1 MFSRTLLIANFH
13 YLLLMLLAIAASV
26 ALSLPVLIL
35 PLRPASE
42 GVIANY
48 VYYVVYCGVFSTF
61 WAVTNWNR
69 LEYIFDNT
77 IYMRARSWAHFEHTG
92 LLRGDFR
99 GPYAWGLATAWTL
112 FSATFA
118 GLGFWWGAKMEES
131 LVLFYGA
138 PVAFTLVDCV
148 WFFMV
153 FPESRRSLRGFGC
166 LCALNVLLCAPVLL
180 LFIPSFSDELLREV
194 FGDGVW
200 IWAHDICVPTLIDMA
215 FATGLTT
222 GLPGLLRHAGLPG
235 RDVEEATDFHLNS
248 VFEASLLVGIFDEP
262 YRVVGVVFVTSFIA
276 TVQRLRTAEPSVL
289 RMSWTWHIPG
299 LAAPLIYMMH
309 VRLIRTWVNAEHYFV
324 YRCQAGIDW
333 EEKTNVMIALF
344 LTRVT
349 LLQVEVLY
357 SALSSKRQQKDT
369 IDMLRGAVET
379 LRQHFNYVVFCQAFA
394 ATLFTSCFFIR
405 HDGLAP
411 IFVNYIEP
419 ATCLLPDVGEK
430 RWRLGFV
437 QRLLRK

>member
-1 MFSRTLLIANFH
+1 
-13 YLLLMLLAIAASV
+13 MLV
-26 ALSLPVLIL
+26 
-35 PLRPASE
+35 
-42 GVIANY
+42 
-48 VYYVVYCGVFSTF
+48 
-61 WAVTNWNR
+61 
-69 LEYIFDNT
+69 
-77 IYMRARSWAHFEHTG
+77 
-92 LLRGDFR
+92 
-99 GPYAWGLATAWTL
+99 
-112 FSATFA
+112 
-118 GLGFWWGAKMEES
+118 
-131 LVLFYGA
+131 
-138 PVAFTLVDCV
+138 
-148 WFFMV
+148 
-153 FPESRRSLRGFGC
+153 
-166 LCALNVLLCAPVLL
+166 
-180 LFIPSFSDELLREV
+180 
-194 FGDGVW
+194 
-200 IWAHDICVPTLIDMA
+200 DMA

-235 RDVEEATDFHLNS
+235 CDVEQATDFHLNS

-262 YRVVGVVFVTSFIA
+262 YRVVGVVFVTSLIA
-276 TVQRLRTAEPSVL
+276 TVQRLRTAEPSAL

-333 EEKTNVMIALF
+333 EEKTSVMIALF

-411 IFVNYIEP
+411 IFVNYVEP
-419 ATCLLPDVGEK
+419 ATCLLPDAGEK
-430 RWRLGFV
+430 GWGLGFV
-437 QRLLRK
+437 QRLLRKYRAQVSVVYMFAFANKVHCYSPMHTTHYSPLRSGSTISEENTLHAWSTIALSFVASPATSTATNPSPRLCASIFAYS

>member
-1 MFSRTLLIANFH
+1 MFSRTLLIAYFH
-13 YLLLMLLAIAASV
+13 YLFLMLLAIAASV

-35 PLRPASE
+35 PLRPADE

-48 VYYVVYCGVFSTF
+48 VYYIVYCGVFSTF

-77 IYMRARSWAHFEHTG
+77 IYTRARSWAHFEHTG

-180 LFIPSFSDELLREV
+180 LFIPSFSDELLREYLAMV
-194 FGDGVW
+194 FGFGR
-200 IWAHDICVPTLIDMA
+200 
-215 FATGLTT
+215 TT
-222 GLPGLLRHAGLPG
+222 SSSPC
-235 RDVEEATDFHLNS
+235 S
-248 VFEASLLVGIFDEP
+248 S
-262 YRVVGVVFVTSFIA
+262 
-276 TVQRLRTAEPSVL
+276 
-289 RMSWTWHIPG
+289 TWRSPR
-299 LAAPLIYMMH
+299 A
-309 VRLIRTWVNAEHYFV
+309 
-324 YRCQAGIDW
+324 
-333 EEKTNVMIALF
+333 
-344 LTRVT
+344 
-349 LLQVEVLY
+349 
-357 SALSSKRQQKDT
+357 
-369 IDMLRGAVET
+369 
-379 LRQHFNYVVFCQAFA
+379 
-394 ATLFTSCFFIR
+394 
-405 HDGLAP
+405 
-411 IFVNYIEP
+411 
-419 ATCLLPDVGEK
+419 
-430 RWRLGFV
+430 
-437 QRLLRK
+437 